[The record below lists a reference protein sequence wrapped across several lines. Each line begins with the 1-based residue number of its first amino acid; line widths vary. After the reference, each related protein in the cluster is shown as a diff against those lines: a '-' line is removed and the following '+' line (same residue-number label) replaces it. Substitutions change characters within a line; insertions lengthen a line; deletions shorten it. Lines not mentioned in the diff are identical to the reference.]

1 MRFSGVERNITNFN
15 NEGHM
20 KQRMMSSNK
29 TKYDQENTEDRI
41 CACIIMDRGWKVKK
55 KIVNEERD
63 GSKVLDKDKNR

>member
-15 NEGHM
+15 NEGRM

-29 TKYDQENTEDRI
+29 TKYDQEKTEDRI